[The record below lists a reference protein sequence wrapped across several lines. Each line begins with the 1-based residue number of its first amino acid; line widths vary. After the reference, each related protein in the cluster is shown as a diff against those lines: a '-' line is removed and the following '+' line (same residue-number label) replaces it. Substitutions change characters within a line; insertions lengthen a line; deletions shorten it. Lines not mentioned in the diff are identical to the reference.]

1 MIITLHLLQHI
12 SACQHNFMRSSCGT
26 IKIAQADK
34 IRRRTDAKDQLM
46 LSHQRTSLRK
56 KFIFRQQLTLLAR
69 HICAFGNQN
78 IHRLITQ
85 LQAQDIVQQQLFKLL
100 AHKAMRAEISHMQN
114 TLIRRFNQKHHR
126 CLCRMVDGIRRNF
139 NIANLHCL
147 LGPEHMITRFVFQ
160 NLNLLFVLRIV
171 LRQSV
176 VNIEQRIAAHLAHV
190 QWNPRQ
196 NFVEATNVV
205 AMIMREE
212 YRIVLLLTRSQAFDL
227 QRFFM
232 LAARQ
237 ILAKVN
243 ANFCCI
249 RANQSYAATNLVG
262 MKKFY
267 VSGHGRTLLFVHL

>member
-1 MIITLHLLQHI
+1 
-12 SACQHNFMRSSCGT
+12 
-26 IKIAQADK
+26 
-34 IRRRTDAKDQLM
+34 
-46 LSHQRTSLRK
+46 
-56 KFIFRQQLTLLAR
+56 
-69 HICAFGNQN
+69 
-78 IHRLITQ
+78 
-85 LQAQDIVQQQLFKLL
+85 
-100 AHKAMRAEISHMQN
+100 
-114 TLIRRFNQKHHR
+114 
-126 CLCRMVDGIRRNF
+126 MVDGVRRDF
-139 NIANLHCL
+139 NIANLHSL

-160 NLNLLFVLRIV
+160 NFNLRLVLRIV
-171 LRQSV
+171 FRQSV

-196 NFVEATNVV
+196 NFVEATNVI

-212 YRIVLLLTRSQAFDL
+212 YCVVLHLARSQAFDL

-243 ANFCCI
+243 ANFCRI
-249 RANQSYAATNLVG
+249 RTNQSYTATNLVG